1 MMGTLAAEMIGKW
14 MKEYEGKLLDT
25 ADFIFCHPEVSLKEK
40 ASSRALAGCLE
51 QMGFSVQ
58 WELAG
63 FETAFAAQWGSGHP
77 VIGFLAEYDALPGL
91 GQEVTATHAPTG
103 EAGHG
108 CGHNLLGTACAGAA
122 GALKAWMEKS
132 RFRERS
138 GLRLSGG
145 RNRGRKDP
153 DERSRSV

>member
-103 EAGHG
+103 E
-108 CGHNLLGTACAGAA
+108 
-122 GALKAWMEKS
+122 
-132 RFRERS
+132 
-138 GLRLSGG
+138 
-145 RNRGRKDP
+145 
-153 DERSRSV
+153 ERSRSV

>member
-63 FETAFAAQWGSGHP
+63 FETAFAAQWGS
-77 VIGFLAEYDALPGL
+77 
-91 GQEVTATHAPTG
+91 
-103 EAGHG
+103 
-108 CGHNLLGTACAGAA
+108 
-122 GALKAWMEKS
+122 
-132 RFRERS
+132 
-138 GLRLSGG
+138 
-145 RNRGRKDP
+145 
-153 DERSRSV
+153 